1 MTRYQQK
8 KSIFAVFII
17 FMFIYEELS
26 RIFCGG
32 VIDPTFYKKPENKK
46 VYGWKWRFFFF
57 IFQRQFFFY
66 RKSIKKL
73 VNLLMKFKYETF
85 CPNFIHF
92 RPPKISVMNYRP
104 NEWSSHVRNYPPN
117 QETAKNVDHARG
129 SLHIFFLFS
138 IMENFN
144 LRVMR
149 QRD

>member
-8 KSIFAVFII
+8 KTSRIFAVFII

-32 VIDPTFYKKPENKK
+32 VIDPTFYKKDMI
-46 VYGWKWRFFFF
+46 FFSFF
-57 IFQRQFFFY
+57 KDNFFY

>member
-8 KSIFAVFII
+8 KKYLRCFHHFYVHLWRII
-17 FMFIYEELS
+17 KNLLRGSNWSNFLQKTRKQKSLWVKMTI
-26 RIFCGG
+26 
-32 VIDPTFYKKPENKK
+32 
-46 VYGWKWRFFFF
+46 FFF